1 MTTHSPRELASD
13 AGFHSSEAPEF
24 AFELSSE
31 EKDVPQSRK
40 NPKKHKLTQLLKDTI
55 CATAH
60 AYKLLCPSMQM
71 TWLEQ
76 QVHHKARNKIIL
88 VSFPEYL
95 LPYTGAN

>member
-1 MTTHSPRELASD
+1 MITHSPRELAVD
-13 AGFHSSEAPEF
+13 TGFHSSGALEF

-31 EKDVPQSRK
+31 EKEVPQSRK
-40 NPKKHKLTQLLKDTI
+40 KRKKHKLKQLLKDTI

-76 QVHHKARNKIIL
+76 QVQHKDRNKIIS
-88 VSFPEYL
+88 VSFL
-95 LPYTGAN
+95 N